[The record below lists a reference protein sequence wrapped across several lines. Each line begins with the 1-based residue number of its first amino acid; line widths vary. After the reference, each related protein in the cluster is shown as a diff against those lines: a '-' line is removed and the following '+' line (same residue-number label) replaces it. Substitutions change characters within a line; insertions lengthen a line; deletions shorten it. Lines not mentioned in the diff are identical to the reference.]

1 MVGWLGWYRY
11 RRKIAIDH
19 TKISS
24 ALTDFPLLL
33 YIATAGVGGSG
44 ITDADLIDVLVA
56 FFSLDR
62 RIAVTTDDGLTQ
74 CPVEVEYH
82 PNNGGV
88 DDMGFLWVKV
98 PSVSSLVDTVLYIY
112 YDQTQP
118 DNDAFVGEIGSAVGK
133 SVWDANFQGVYHFS
147 DFADDL
153 INAIDST
160 ANAVNGTKTNVAED
174 WKIGVDAQFPSAVS
188 KIDLGNPAGFDQ
200 ANIMVEAWIKTVQ
213 NYAEDGRIVTIGSG
227 ATNKWML
234 TMNLTSNKAVMSN
247 TTASHAT
254 PASNLALN
262 DGAWYHVVG
271 TTNPEAIYVNGVL
284 QTATRT
290 DSWSFEANSK
300 IGSRGTARQF
310 IGYMDEVRVSDKNR
324 GIEYALASYH
334 SGNDSLVTYDDR
346 EEMLCTAKATFI
358 T

>member
-33 YIATAGVGGSG
+33 YIATAGAGGSG
-44 ITDADLIDVLVA
+44 ITDADLTDVLLS
-56 FFSLDR
+56 FFGVDR

-74 CPVEVEYH
+74 SPVEVEYH
-82 PNNGGV
+82 PSNGGENDRGV
-88 DDMGFLWVKV
+88 LWAKI
-98 PSVSSLVDTVLYIY
+98 PSVSSLTDTILYIY
-112 YDQTQP
+112 YDPTQP
-118 DNDAFVGEIGSAVGK
+118 NNDAFVGDIGSAVGK
-133 SVWDANFQGVYHFS
+133 SVWDANFQAVYHFS
-147 DFADDL
+147 DQADDV
-153 INAIDST
+153 NNTIDST
-160 ANAVNGTKTNVAED
+160 ANVVNGVNTNVTKD
-174 WKIGVDAQFPSAVS
+174 LGQIGTDDQFPSAIS

-234 TMNLTSNKAVMSN
+234 TMNVTSNKAVMSN

-254 PASNLALN
+254 PASDLALN

-334 SGNDSLVTYDDR
+334 
-346 EEMLCTAKATFI
+346 
-358 T
+358 